1 LGAKAMQKLMHLD
14 ILRPKSEGVSLLPGT
29 VSCGFPSP
37 AADYFSGETL
47 NLHDLLI
54 HRPTATFFARAEG
67 DSMHPVIRSGDLLI
81 IDRSVSPK
89 NNSVV
94 LAEVD
99 GGHVVK
105 HYRILEHGIF
115 LCPENPVY
123 EPTRVTTDVV
133 ICGVVTS
140 VVHSF
145 K

>member
-1 LGAKAMQKLMHLD
+1 MQKLMHVDLS
-14 ILRPKSEGVSLLPGT
+14 RPNSEGIKLAIET

-37 AADYFSGETL
+37 AVDYFSGETL

-54 HRPTATFFARAEG
+54 QRPTATFFARAEG
-67 DSMHPVIRSGDLLI
+67 DSMFPLIRTGDLLI
-81 IDRSVSPK
+81 IDRSVTVK

-105 HYRILEHGIF
+105 HYRVLEHGIF
-115 LCPENPVY
+115 LCPENADY
-123 EPTRVTTDVV
+123 EPTRVTQDVV

-145 K
+145 R